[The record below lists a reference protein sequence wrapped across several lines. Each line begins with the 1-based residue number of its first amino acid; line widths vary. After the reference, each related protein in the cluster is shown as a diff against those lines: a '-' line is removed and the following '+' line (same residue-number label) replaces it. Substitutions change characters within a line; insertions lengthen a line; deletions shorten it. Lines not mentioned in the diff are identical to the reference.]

1 MAEPVPSHEVTTTLH
16 LGVRSVT
23 DSSPVALIEKL
34 IAESSSEEQQV
45 LQEVMDGNGDRA
57 MVFIHRG
64 PSRGARFLITEAGS
78 TIGRAPSNE
87 IFLDDVTVSRSH
99 ASIKKDG
106 PEFIFTDSGS
116 LNGSYINN
124 QQATTHCLQTG
135 DEIQIGKFHMLFI
148 GSKIIEGNTSSSNNQ
163 SGEK

>member
-1 MAEPVPSHEVTTTLH
+1 MENPVPSHELTTTLH
-16 LGVRSVT
+16 LGVRSVA

-34 IAESSSEEQQV
+34 IAESTAEEQVV
-45 LQEVMDGNGDRA
+45 LQEVMRGNGENA

-64 PSRGARFLITEAGS
+64 PSRGARFLITPDGS
-78 TIGRAPSNE
+78 TIGRASSSD
-87 IFLDDVTVSRSH
+87 IFLDDVTVSRTH
-99 ASIKKDG
+99 ATIVREGSG
-106 PEFIFTDSGS
+106 FIFTDSGS

-124 QQATTHCLQTG
+124 VQTSSHHLVTG

-148 GSKIIEGNTSSSNNQ
+148 SSTST

>member
-1 MAEPVPSHEVTTTLH
+1 MAKPVPTHEVPTTLH

-34 IAESSSEEQQV
+34 IAESTAEEQQV
-45 LQEVMDGNGDRA
+45 LQEVMDGSGERA

-64 PSRGARFLITEAGS
+64 PSRGARFLITAEGS

-87 IFLDDVTVSRSH
+87 IFLDDVTVSRAH
-99 ASIKKDG
+99 ATIKREGSD
-106 PEFIFTDSGS
+106 FIFTDSGS

-124 QQATTHCLQTG
+124 QQATTHRLVTG

-148 GSKIIEGNTSSSNNQ
+148 SSNNQ
-163 SGEK
+163 GRSK

>member
-1 MAEPVPSHEVTTTLH
+1 MENPVPSHELTTTLH
-16 LGVRSVT
+16 LGVRSVA
-23 DSSPVALIEKL
+23 DSSPIALIEKL
-34 IAESSSEEQQV
+34 ISESSAEEQEV
-45 LQEVMDGNGDRA
+45 LQSVMNGNGESA

-64 PSRGARFLITEAGS
+64 PSRGARFLITEAGA
-78 TIGRAPSNE
+78 TIGRAPSSD

-99 ASIKKDG
+99 GKIERTGSS
-106 PEFIFTDSGS
+106 FIFTDSGS

-124 QQATTHCLQTG
+124 QQSSSHILSTG

-148 GSKIIEGNTSSSNNQ
+148 GSTTS

>member
-1 MAEPVPSHEVTTTLH
+1 MENPVPSHELTTTLH
-16 LGVRSVT
+16 LGVRSVA
-23 DSSPVALIEKL
+23 DSSPIALIEKL
-34 IAESSSEEQQV
+34 ISESSAEEQEV
-45 LQEVMDGNGDRA
+45 LQSVMNGNGESA

-78 TIGRAPSNE
+78 TIGRAPSSD

-99 ASIKKDG
+99 GKIERS
-106 PEFIFTDSGS
+106 ESSFIFTDSGS

-124 QQATTHCLQTG
+124 QQTSSHVLATG

-148 GSKIIEGNTSSSNNQ
+148 GSTTS

>member
-1 MAEPVPSHEVTTTLH
+1 MENPVPSREVTTTLH
-16 LGVRSVT
+16 LGVRSVA

-34 IAESSSEEQQV
+34 TAESTAEEQVV
-45 LQEVMDGNGDRA
+45 LQEVMRGNGENA

-64 PSRGARFLITEAGS
+64 PSRGARFLITSAGA
-78 TIGRAPSNE
+78 TIGRSPSSD
-87 IFLDDVTVSRSH
+87 IFLDDITVSRSH
-99 ASIKKDG
+99 AAIKCEGKN
-106 PEFIFTDSGS
+106 FVFTDAGS

-124 QQATTHCLQTG
+124 HQTSSQNLVTG

-148 GSKIIEGNTSSSNNQ
+148 GATTQ

>member
-1 MAEPVPSHEVTTTLH
+1 MEKQVRSHELTTTLH
-16 LGVRSVT
+16 LGVRSVA

-34 IAESSSEEQQV
+34 LAESSQEEQQV
-45 LQEVMDGNGDRA
+45 LQGVLDGNGENA

-64 PSRGARFLITEAGS
+64 PSRGARFLITSAGA
-78 TIGRAPSNE
+78 TIGRSPSSD
-87 IFLDDVTVSRSH
+87 IFLDDVTVSRKH
-99 ASIKKDG
+99 ASIESSATG
-106 PEFIFTDSGS
+106 FSFTDAGS

-124 QQATTHCLQTG
+124 KQSSSHQLVNG

-148 GSKIIEGNTSSSNNQ
+148 SSNK

>member
-1 MAEPVPSHEVTTTLH
+1 MAKPVPSHEVTTTLH

-34 IAESSSEEQQV
+34 IAESSTEEQQV
-45 LQEVMDGNGDRA
+45 LQEVMDGTGENA

-64 PSRGARFLITEAGS
+64 PSRGARFLITAEGA
-78 TIGRAPSNE
+78 TIGRSPSSE

-99 ASIKKDG
+99 ATIKREG
-106 PEFIFTDSGS
+106 SEFIFSDSGS

-124 QQATTHCLQTG
+124 QQSTSHRLITG

-148 GSKIIEGNTSSSNNQ
+148 SSGTS

>member
-1 MAEPVPSHEVTTTLH
+1 MAKPVPSHEVTTTLH
-16 LGVRSVT
+16 LGVRSVA

-34 IAESSSEEQQV
+34 IAESSAEEQQV
-45 LQEVMDGNGDRA
+45 LQEVMDGSGENA

-64 PSRGARFLITEAGS
+64 PSRGARFLITAEGAA
-78 TIGRAPSNE
+78 IGRSPSSE
-87 IFLDDVTVSRSH
+87 IFLDDVTVSRAH
-99 ASIKKDG
+99 ATIKREGAD
-106 PEFIFTDSGS
+106 FIFADSGS

-124 QQATTHCLQTG
+124 QQATSHRLITG

-148 GSKIIEGNTSSSNNQ
+148 SSRTT

>member
-1 MAEPVPSHEVTTTLH
+1 MEKSVPSHELTTTLH
-16 LGVRSVT
+16 LGVRSVA

-34 IAESSSEEQQV
+34 ISESSGEEQAV
-45 LQEVMDGNGDRA
+45 LQQVMNGNGESA

-64 PSRGARFLITEAGS
+64 PSRGARFLITATGAS
-78 TIGRAPSNE
+78 IGRSPESD

-99 ASIKKDG
+99 AAIAREG
-106 PEFIFTDSGS
+106 AGFIFTDSGS

-124 QQATTHCLQTG
+124 QQTSSHRLSTG

-148 GSKIIEGNTSSSNNQ
+148 GATAQ

>member
-1 MAEPVPSHEVTTTLH
+1 MENPVPSHELTTTLH
-16 LGVRSVT
+16 LGVRSVA

-34 IAESSSEEQQV
+34 ISESSAEEQEV
-45 LQEVMDGNGDRA
+45 LQSVMNGNGESA

-64 PSRGARFLITEAGS
+64 PARGARFLITAEGS
-78 TIGRAPSNE
+78 TIGRAPSSD

-99 ASIKKDG
+99 ATIKREG
-106 PEFIFTDSGS
+106 SEFIFNDSGS

-124 QQATTHCLQTG
+124 QQTSSHHLVTG

-148 GSKIIEGNTSSSNNQ
+148 SSKST

>member
-34 IAESSSEEQQV
+34 ISESSAEEQQV
-45 LQEVMDGNGDRA
+45 LQEVMDGDGERA

-64 PSRGARFLITEAGS
+64 PSRGARFLITSEGS

-99 ASIKKDG
+99 ATIKREG
-106 PEFIFTDSGS
+106 ANFIFSDSGS

-124 QQATTHCLQTG
+124 QLATTHQLVTG

-148 GSKIIEGNTSSSNNQ
+148 STTINNGIKQ

>member
-1 MAEPVPSHEVTTTLH
+1 MENPVPNHELTTTLH
-16 LGVRSVT
+16 LGVRSVA

-34 IAESSSEEQQV
+34 LAESSPEEAAV
-45 LQEVMDGNGDRA
+45 LQEVMKGTGERA

-64 PSRGARFLITEAGS
+64 PSRGARFLITSEGAS
-78 TIGRAPSNE
+78 IGRSPSSN
-87 IFLDDVTVSRSH
+87 IFLDDVTVSRTH
-99 ASIKKDG
+99 ATIKRESDR
-106 PEFIFTDSGS
+106 FIFTDSGS

-124 QQATTHCLQTG
+124 QQTSSHQLSTG

-148 GSKIIEGNTSSSNNQ
+148 SSTQ

>member
-1 MAEPVPSHEVTTTLH
+1 MEKALPSHELTTTLH
-16 LGVRSVT
+16 LGVRSVA

-34 IAESSSEEQQV
+34 IAESSAEEQAV
-45 LQEVMDGNGDRA
+45 LQEVMNGNGESA

-64 PSRGARFLITEAGS
+64 PSRGARFLITSEGS
-78 TIGRAPSNE
+78 TIGRSPSSD

-99 ASIKKDG
+99 ATIKREDSQ
-106 PEFIFTDSGS
+106 FLFADSGS

-124 QQATTHCLQTG
+124 QQSSSHTLSTG

-148 GSKIIEGNTSSSNNQ
+148 GSGTT

>member
-1 MAEPVPSHEVTTTLH
+1 MEKAIPSHEVTTTLH
-16 LGVRSVT
+16 LGVRSVA
-23 DSSPVALIEKL
+23 DSSPVALIENL
-34 IAESSSEEQQV
+34 IEESSQEEREV
-45 LQEVMDGNGDRA
+45 LQGVMNGSNESA

-64 PSRGARFLITEAGS
+64 PSRGARFLINSAGS
-78 TIGRAPSNE
+78 TIGRAPSSD

-99 ASIKKDG
+99 ATIKREG
-106 PEFIFTDSGS
+106 STYIFTDSGS

-124 QQATTHCLQTG
+124 VQTSSHHLVTG

-148 GSKIIEGNTSSSNNQ
+148 SSTSK